1 MNRERGRTIIRGALK
16 AALAEG
22 QVSIGTF
29 LLELSSPSIPRILAN
44 AGFDFVV
51 IDMEHG
57 LFTIE
62 SAATLIALA
71 RTSGIS
77 PLVRVTEITR
87 TNVLRALEA
96 GACGIV
102 APMIRNSKDVDEL
115 YRIAKYPPDG
125 QRGTCLGAAHTDYR
139 TPDPTSYLQEANK
152 AVLLV
157 GQIETK
163 EALAN
168 LDEILSPGKLDVV
181 FVGPLD
187 LSVALGMPGNWSTP
201 EFEAATEAILNRC
214 DEHNAVVGAFAGDP
228 ETARRWIERGVR
240 MVACS
245 AELLMLSDMSRQIV
259 EAIRKG

>member
-1 MNRERGRTIIRGALK
+1 MSVALK
-16 AALAEG
+16 EALAKG
-22 QVSIGTF
+22 QIVLGTF
-29 LLELSSPSIPRILAN
+29 LLELSNPGIPWILAN
-44 AGFDFVV
+44 AGFDFIV

-71 RTSGIS
+71 QAFGIS
-77 PLVRVTEITR
+77 PLVRVAEITR
-87 TNVLRALEA
+87 TSVLRVLEA

-115 YRIAKYPPDG
+115 YKLAKYPPAG
-125 QRGTCLGAAHTDYR
+125 QRGTCLGTAHTDYCV
-139 TPDPTSYLQEANK
+139 PDPTSYLQEANE

-168 LDEILSPGKLDVV
+168 LDAILSPGKLDIA

-187 LSVALGMPGNWSTP
+187 LSVDLGEPGNFSTP
-201 EFEAATEAILNRC
+201 EFEAATEAILDRC
-214 DEHNAVVGAFAGDP
+214 DEHNTVVGAFASDP
-228 ETARRWIERGVR
+228 ESARRWIERGVR

-259 EAIRKG
+259 RAIRKG